1 MSRPSREG
9 GSRTARER
17 CLTWTWSRNPEE
29 YIGRTC
35 WAESG
40 EVSEGMACTPRLG
53 HWGLALARSRELVRQ
68 RAHSHCAWKMECAG
82 LRQIAAESSAFL
94 AGGQRLCDL

>member
-1 MSRPSREG
+1 MGRPSREG

-35 WAESG
+35 WEESG
-40 EVSEGMACTPRLG
+40 EVSEDPCRGNGMHPETGPLGPGQEQGAGEAEGSLPLCLEGGVCWFEADCSREFSFLG
-53 HWGLALARSRELVRQ
+53 HWPASV
-68 RAHSHCAWKMECAG
+68 
-82 LRQIAAESSAFL
+82 
-94 AGGQRLCDL
+94 